1 MEKFVADTNVIES
14 FAFDPSRLPKPR
26 CFSPVVF
33 SELITACNDT
43 KELRQYKK
51 AWKEALQEKILVV
64 PNEEDWLNAS
74 RIQFFLA
81 QERKQNAGGKAPRRS
96 AKVKQELAMDCLIAT
111 SCCREKITVVTNDND
126 YVAIQRYLKNLMI
139 MKLA

>member
-1 MEKFVADTNVIES
+1 MGKFVADTNIIES
-14 FAFDPSRLPKPR
+14 VAYNPFRLPKSL
-26 CFSPVVF
+26 CFSSVVF

-43 KELRQYKK
+43 KELRQYQT
-51 AWKEALQEKILVV
+51 AWKEAREEKILIV
-64 PNEEDWLNAS
+64 PTEEDWLNAS

-81 QERKQNAGGKAPRRS
+81 QERKQNSGGKAPKRA

-111 SCCREKITVVTNDND
+111 ICSREKITVVTNDND
-126 YVAIQRYLKNLMI
+126 YVAIQRHLKNLKI

>member
-1 MEKFVADTNVIES
+1 MGKFVADTNIIES
-14 FAFDPSRLPKPR
+14 VAYNPFRLPKSL
-26 CFSPVVF
+26 CFSSVVF

-43 KELRQYKK
+43 KELRQYQK
-51 AWKEALQEKILVV
+51 AWKDALEEKILIV
-64 PNEEDWLNAS
+64 PAEEDWLNAS

-81 QERKQNAGGKAPRRS
+81 QERKQNAGGKAPKRS

-126 YVAIQRYLKNLMI
+126 YVAIQRHLKNLKI

>member
-1 MEKFVADTNVIES
+1 MEKFVADTNIIES
-14 FAFDPSRLPKPR
+14 ASIDPFRLPKPLY
-26 CFSPVVF
+26 FSSVVF
-33 SELITACNDT
+33 SELMTACNDT
-43 KELRQYKK
+43 KELRQYQK
-51 AWKEALQEKILVV
+51 AWKDALEEKILIV
-64 PNEEDWLNAS
+64 PTEEDWLNAS

-81 QERKQNAGGKAPRRS
+81 QERKQNAGGKAPKRT

-126 YVAIQRYLKNLMI
+126 YVAIQRHLKNLKI

>member
-1 MEKFVADTNVIES
+1 MERFVADTYIVEGVS
-14 FAFDPSRLPKPR
+14 FDHFRLLNPR
-26 CFSPVVF
+26 CVSSVVL
-33 SELITACNDT
+33 SELMTACNDT
-43 KELRQYKK
+43 KELRQYQK
-51 AWKEALQEKILVV
+51 AWKEALKEKILIV
-64 PNEEDWLNAS
+64 PTEEDWLNAS

-81 QERKQNAGGKAPRRS
+81 QERKQNAGGKAPKRT

-126 YVAIQRYLKNLMI
+126 YVSIQRYLKTLKI